1 MGVTSNFLAQCSMV
15 SRLAYEPPAEMEQVV
30 RMLRYGLEL
39 SPDAF
44 NRRLARHTECASASA
59 SSAAVAAVGAV
70 RRVRNG
76 RGLRA
81 LVFRRHSPGS
91 AFAKDPTVFVAF
103 KGTNSPADLL
113 QDMKATWLRIHE
125 ALPYVHSGFAT
136 MLGDSLLEI
145 TRAVR
150 SRVRDGDKLV
160 VTGHSMGGA
169 LADMFSALVA
179 MRPDWKLPPPVCVT
193 FGEPRIW
200 RGPAAVPRRFGFYRV
215 VATGDAIVHVPTWLH
230 HRRSRLLTPKPNVRS
245 QLALDRFE
253 DRPRL
258 ADYLANVNGTHAATK
273 KSTGGNQPSFRHA
286 CVARTKL
293 AMCHAVYMDVDYN
306 VSWPLFSDN

>member
-15 SRLAYEPPAEMEQVV
+15 SRLAYEPPAEMENVE
-30 RMLRYGLEL
+30 RMLRCGLEL

-44 NRRLARHTECASASA
+44 NRSLSRREAGCSEGASEAS
-59 SSAAVAAVGAV
+59 VGAV

-81 LVFRRHSPGS
+81 LVFRRHSPSS
-91 AFAKDPTVFVAF
+91 AFARDPTIFVAF

-113 QDMKATWLRIHE
+113 QDMKASWMRIHE
-125 ALPYVHSGFAT
+125 ALPYVHCGFAN

-150 SRVRDGDKLV
+150 MRMKDGDKLV

-169 LADMFSALVA
+169 LADMFSALIA
-179 MRPDWKLPPPVCVT
+179 SRPDWKLPPPVCVT

-200 RGPAAVPRRFGFYRV
+200 REPANVPRRFGFYRV
-215 VATGDAIVHVPTWLH
+215 VARGDTIVSVPTWLH
-230 HRRSRLLTPKPNVRS
+230 HRRSRLLMPKPNIRS
-245 QLALDRFE
+245 QRALDRFE
-253 DRPRL
+253 NQPRL
-258 ADYLANVNGTHAATK
+258 VDYLANVDPTHAAKTK
-273 KSTGGNQPSFRHA
+273 SVGGSHPPSFRQP
-286 CVARTKL
+286 CVPRKKL
-293 AMCHAVYMDVDYN
+293 VKCHAVYMDVDYN
-306 VSWPLFSDN
+306 VSWALRDN